1 VLPRSLFYDLLWCSM
16 MKHETPFVTDGDLIV
31 IQALI
36 TGPHGTRPGR
46 FVLDTGAALTT
57 MIPEIAD
64 SIGYSSRDGFKRT
77 RVRTAIGD
85 EEGYGLRVAELTV
98 VGFTMSSFPINVF
111 DLGYEDIDGLLG
123 MNFLSEFNFEVRSA
137 EQRILVEKIAGHA
150 VVTSTT

>member
-1 VLPRSLFYDLLWCSM
+1 M

-31 IQALI
+31 VQALV

-46 FVLDTGAALTT
+46 CVLTGAVLTT

-64 SIGYSSRDGFKRT
+64 SIGYSPRDGFKRT
-77 RVRTAIGD
+77 RVHTAIGD

-98 VGFTMSSFPINVF
+98 LGFTMSSFPVNVF

-123 MNFLSEFNFEVRSA
+123 MNFLSDFNFEVRSA
-137 EQRILVEKIAGHA
+137 ERRILIERIAHER
-150 VVTSTT
+150 V